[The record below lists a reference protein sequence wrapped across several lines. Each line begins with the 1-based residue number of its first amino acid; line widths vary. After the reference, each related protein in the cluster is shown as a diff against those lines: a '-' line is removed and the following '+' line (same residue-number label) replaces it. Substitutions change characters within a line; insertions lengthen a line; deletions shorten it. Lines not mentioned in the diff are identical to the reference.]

1 VNNPDDPLF
10 FVIDRG
16 TNSELV
22 INLYKLLDLGV
33 VLVEHNALEGP
44 FGGGTGAVALDD
56 LTDVDV
62 SAPNDLD
69 VLTFDVDSGKW
80 VAAAPTGGAAV
91 TEVGDLLFWGI
102 L

>member
-22 INLYKLLDLGV
+22 INLYKLLDMGV

-44 FGGGTGAVALDD
+44 FGGVGECPPRGVEFPTVGV
-56 LTDVDV
+56 VD
-62 SAPNDLD
+62 
-69 VLTFDVDSGKW
+69 
-80 VAAAPTGGAAV
+80 
-91 TEVGDLLFWGI
+91 GDLFYRSDEGRLYVYVA
-102 L
+102 